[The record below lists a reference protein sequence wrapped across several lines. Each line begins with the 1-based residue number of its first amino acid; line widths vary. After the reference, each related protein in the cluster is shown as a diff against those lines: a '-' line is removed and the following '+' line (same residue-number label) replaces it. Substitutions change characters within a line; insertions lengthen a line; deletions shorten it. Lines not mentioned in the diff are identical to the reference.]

1 MRKLHFF
8 QIFELFYDQTSLGST
23 GLGKETVL
31 TEVEVNFNHLE
42 MLLV

>member
-1 MRKLHFF
+1 MRNLHCF
-8 QIFELFYDQTSLGST
+8 QVLELFCDQTSLGST

-42 MLLV
+42 ILLV